1 MKTSFLAAALLLP
14 LAVLAQPAPL
24 LSATDPEGD
33 DVGDGS
39 LVYPRS
45 TAWVAGDLD
54 LRSLR
59 VFAEGKDLRFEA
71 SLRNPIRNPATVMS
85 PGMGTQS
92 LSAFARHGFYAF
104 NIDIYVDADRAPG
117 SGNTVTLPGR
127 RAQLDPAH
135 AWEKAVVLTPRPEL
149 MQRELIAALREIS
162 SAGEAEVA
170 ATVQRSV
177 FFPTQIRVQ
186 GRTVSFIVP
195 GTFIDAAGLAGASV
209 TAFVTAAPLAIDAGI
224 KMSFGD
230 TGAVRDRFALG
241 VAQPDVGEPEL
252 TMGHRAAPAPATAVV
267 DLLSPNPNQQALQLA
282 PGGRLTGL
290 SRENRMGAA
299 PLQLPAPMATAPA
312 AATSDSWFSRALQ
325 SMSAAFGGSAA
336 APAPVA
342 AAAPAGTQSVQSLMS
357 PPAPPPAPPV
367 SPASPVSPAPTTAA
381 AVAPPTA
388 APVSPAAPVAPVAPA
403 APAAAAKV
411 EAAAAPP
418 PAPRPAPTPAPA
430 ATPAAGIA
438 GVAPAAA
445 AAAAVP
451 APASKPAAAAPAAA
465 VPTPQRPRDA
475 AFFEE
480 QENRLRALK
489 RLRDNG
495 LISEE
500 EYQAKRREV
509 LDQL

>member
-24 LSATDPEGD
+24 LTATDPEGD

-71 SLRNPIRNPATVMS
+71 SLRNPVRNPATVMS

-104 NIDIYVDADRAPG
+104 NLDIYIDADRAPG

-252 TMGHRAAPAPATAVV
+252 TMGHRAAPAPATAVI

-290 SRENRMGAA
+290 SRENRMGAD
-299 PLQLPAPMATAPA
+299 PLPLPAQAATAPA

-336 APAPVA
+336 TPAPAA

-357 PPAPPPAPPV
+357 PPPAPPV
-367 SPASPVSPAPTTAA
+367 SPVSPTPTTPA

-388 APVSPAAPVAPVAPA
+388 APVAPAAPA
-403 APAAAAKV
+403 APAAAPKV

-445 AAAAVP
+445 AATAVP
-451 APASKPAAAAPAAA
+451 APASKPAVAAPAAA
-465 VPTPQRPRDA
+465 VPTPQRSRDA

-480 QENRLRALK
+480 QENRLRTLK
-489 RLRDNG
+489 RLRDGG
-495 LISEE
+495 LISEQ

>member
-24 LSATDPEGD
+24 LTVTDPEGD

-45 TAWVAGDLD
+45 NAWVAGDLD

-85 PGMGTQS
+85 PGMGAQS
-92 LSAFARHGFYAF
+92 LSAFSRHGFYAF
-104 NIDIYVDADRAPG
+104 NIDIYIDTDRTPG

-135 AWEKAVVLTPRPEL
+135 AWEKAVVLAPRPEL

-177 FFPTQIRVQ
+177 FFPTRIQVQ

-282 PGGRLTGL
+282 SGGRLTGL
-290 SRENRMGAA
+290 SRENRMGAD
-299 PLQLPAPMATAPA
+299 PLPLPAQAATAPA

-325 SMSAAFGGSAA
+325 SMSAVFGGSAA
-336 APAPVA
+336 TPAPAA

-357 PPAPPPAPPV
+357 PPPAPPV
-367 SPASPVSPAPTTAA
+367 SAVSPAPTAAA

-388 APVSPAAPVAPVAPA
+388 APVAPA
-403 APAAAAKV
+403 APAATAKV

-418 PAPRPAPTPAPA
+418 PAPRPAPTPTPA

-438 GVAPAAA
+438 GVAPAAT

-451 APASKPAAAAPAAA
+451 APASKPAAAAPPAA

-480 QENRLRALK
+480 QENRLRTLK
-489 RLRDNG
+489 RLRDGG
-495 LISEE
+495 LISEQ

>member
-71 SLRNPIRNPATVMS
+71 SLRNPVRNPATVMS

-104 NIDIYVDADRAPG
+104 NIDIYIDADRAPG

-127 RAQLDPAH
+127 RAQLDAAH

-162 SAGEAEVA
+162 SAGEAEVG

-290 SRENRMGAA
+290 SRENRMGAD
-299 PLQLPAPMATAPA
+299 PLKLPATVATTPA

-357 PPAPPPAPPV
+357 PPPAPPPAPPV
-367 SPASPVSPAPTTAA
+367 SPASPVSPVSPAPTTAA
-381 AVAPPTA
+381 AVAPPTT
-388 APVSPAAPVAPVAPA
+388 APVSPAAPV

-418 PAPRPAPTPAPA
+418 PAPTPAPA

>member
-24 LSATDPEGD
+24 LTATDPEGD

-104 NIDIYVDADRAPG
+104 NLDIYIDADRAPG

-290 SRENRMGAA
+290 SRENRMGAD
-299 PLQLPAPMATAPA
+299 PLPLPAQAATAPA

-336 APAPVA
+336 TPAPAA

-357 PPAPPPAPPV
+357 PPPAPPV
-367 SPASPVSPAPTTAA
+367 SPVSPAPTAAA
-381 AVAPPTA
+381 AVALPTA
-388 APVSPAAPVAPVAPA
+388 APAPVAPA
-403 APAAAAKV
+403 APAATAKV

-438 GVAPAAA
+438 GVAPAAT

-451 APASKPAAAAPAAA
+451 APASKPAAAAPPAA

-480 QENRLRALK
+480 QENRLRTLK
-489 RLRDNG
+489 RLRDGG
-495 LISEE
+495 LISEQ

>member
-24 LSATDPEGD
+24 LTATDPEGD

-71 SLRNPIRNPATVMS
+71 SLRNPVRNPATVMS
-85 PGMGTQS
+85 PGMGAQS
-92 LSAFARHGFYAF
+92 LSAFSRHGFYAF
-104 NIDIYVDADRAPG
+104 NLDIYIDADRAPG

-290 SRENRMGAA
+290 SRENRMGAD
-299 PLQLPAPMATAPA
+299 PLPLPAQAATAPA

-336 APAPVA
+336 
-342 AAAPAGTQSVQSLMS
+342 
-357 PPAPPPAPPV
+357 
-367 SPASPVSPAPTTAA
+367 
-381 AVAPPTA
+381 
-388 APVSPAAPVAPVAPA
+388 
-403 APAAAAKV
+403 
-411 EAAAAPP
+411 
-418 PAPRPAPTPAPA
+418 TP
-430 ATPAAGIA
+430 
-438 GVAPAAA
+438 APAAA
-445 AAAAVP
+445 AA
-451 APASKPAAAAPAAA
+451 
-465 VPTPQRPRDA
+465 PQAR
-475 AFFEE
+475 
-480 QENRLRALK
+480 RACS
-489 RLRDNG
+489 R
-495 LISEE
+495 
-500 EYQAKRREV
+500 
-509 LDQL
+509 

>member
-24 LSATDPEGD
+24 LTVTDPEGD

-45 TAWVAGDLD
+45 NAWVAGDLD

-104 NIDIYVDADRAPG
+104 NIDIYIDADRAPG

-282 PGGRLTGL
+282 SGGRLTGL
-290 SRENRMGAA
+290 SRENRMGAD
-299 PLQLPAPMATAPA
+299 PLPLPAQAATAPA

-336 APAPVA
+336 TPAPAA

-357 PPAPPPAPPV
+357 PPPAPPV
-367 SPASPVSPAPTTAA
+367 SAVSPAPTAAA

-388 APVSPAAPVAPVAPA
+388 APVARWRRLRRL
-403 APAAAAKV
+403 
-411 EAAAAPP
+411 PP
-418 PAPRPAPTPAPA
+418 QRWRPPQHRRRHRGPLPHRRRPPRRL
-430 ATPAAGIA
+430 
-438 GVAPAAA
+438 
-445 AAAAVP
+445 
-451 APASKPAAAAPAAA
+451 PASPGSR
-465 VPTPQRPRDA
+465 PQQRLQQRFPRLLRSRPPLRRRQPCPHPSA
-475 AFFEE
+475 RVTRHSSK
-480 QENRLRALK
+480 NRKIACARSSVCATV
-489 RLRDNG
+489 
-495 LISEE
+495 
-500 EYQAKRREV
+500 A
-509 LDQL
+509 

>member
-24 LSATDPEGD
+24 LTATDPEGD

-71 SLRNPIRNPATVMS
+71 SLRNPVRSPATVMS

-104 NIDIYVDADRAPG
+104 NIDIYIDTDRAPG

-252 TMGHRAAPAPATAVV
+252 TMGHRAAPAPATAVI

-282 PGGRLTGL
+282 SGGRLTGL
-290 SRENRMGAA
+290 SRENRMGAD
-299 PLQLPAPMATAPA
+299 PLPLPAQAATAPA

-325 SMSAAFGGSAA
+325 SMSAVFGGSAA
-336 APAPVA
+336 TPAPAA

-357 PPAPPPAPPV
+357 PPPAPPV
-367 SPASPVSPAPTTAA
+367 SAVSPAPTAAA
-381 AVAPPTA
+381 AVAPPT
-388 APVSPAAPVAPVAPA
+388 AAPVAPVAPA
-403 APAAAAKV
+403 APAATAKV

-418 PAPRPAPTPAPA
+418 PAPRPAPTPTPA

-438 GVAPAAA
+438 GVAPAAT

-451 APASKPAAAAPAAA
+451 APASKPAAAAPPAA

-480 QENRLRALK
+480 QENRLRTLK
-489 RLRDNG
+489 RLRDGG
-495 LISEE
+495 LISEQ

>member
-24 LSATDPEGD
+24 LTATDPEGD

-71 SLRNPIRNPATVMS
+71 SLRNPVRNPATVMS

-104 NIDIYVDADRAPG
+104 NLDIYIDADRAPG

-127 RAQLDPAH
+127 RAQLDAAH

-290 SRENRMGAA
+290 SRENRMGAD
-299 PLQLPAPMATAPA
+299 PLPLPAQAATAPA

-336 APAPVA
+336 TPAPAA

-357 PPAPPPAPPV
+357 PPPAPPV
-367 SPASPVSPAPTTAA
+367 SPVSPTPTTPA

-388 APVSPAAPVAPVAPA
+388 APVAPAAPA
-403 APAAAAKV
+403 APAAAPKV

-445 AAAAVP
+445 AATAVP
-451 APASKPAAAAPAAA
+451 APASKPAVAAPAAA
-465 VPTPQRPRDA
+465 VPTPQRSRDA

-480 QENRLRALK
+480 QENRLRTLK
-489 RLRDNG
+489 RLRDGG
-495 LISEE
+495 LISEQ

>member
-71 SLRNPIRNPATVMS
+71 SLRNPVRSPATVMS

-104 NIDIYVDADRAPG
+104 NIDIYIDADRAPG

-135 AWEKAVVLTPRPEL
+135 AWEKAVVLAPRPEL

-290 SRENRMGAA
+290 SRENRMGAD
-299 PLQLPAPMATAPA
+299 PLPLPAQAATAPA

-336 APAPVA
+336 TPAPAA

-357 PPAPPPAPPV
+357 PPPAPPV
-367 SPASPVSPAPTTAA
+367 SPVSPAPTAAA
-381 AVAPPTA
+381 AVALPTA
-388 APVSPAAPVAPVAPA
+388 APRLRRLRRLRRL
-403 APAAAAKV
+403 
-411 EAAAAPP
+411 PP
-418 PAPRPAPTPAPA
+418 QRWRPPQHRRRHRGLHPHRRRPPRRL
-430 ATPAAGIA
+430 
-438 GVAPAAA
+438 
-445 AAAAVP
+445 
-451 APASKPAAAAPAAA
+451 PASPGSRPQQRLQQRFPRLLRSRPPLRRRQPCPHPSARVTRHSSKNRKIACAPSSVCATVA
-465 VPTPQRPRDA
+465 
-475 AFFEE
+475 
-480 QENRLRALK
+480 
-489 RLRDNG
+489 
-495 LISEE
+495 
-500 EYQAKRREV
+500 
-509 LDQL
+509 

>member
-24 LSATDPEGD
+24 LTATDPEGD

-71 SLRNPIRNPATVMS
+71 SLRNPVRSPATVMS

-104 NIDIYVDADRAPG
+104 NIDIYIDADRAPG

-290 SRENRMGAA
+290 SPRKPDGCR
-299 PLQLPAPMATAPA
+299 
-312 AATSDSWFSRALQ
+312 
-325 SMSAAFGGSAA
+325 
-336 APAPVA
+336 PVA
-342 AAAPAGTQSVQSLMS
+342 AASASGHGTGSGHERFVVLARAAVHVRSLWRQRCNAGAGCGTGPRRHAERAIADVAAACAAGLAGVASTNRGGCRRATDRRPGCAGCAGCAGCRRKGGGRRSTAAGTEACTHTGAGRHAGCRHRRGRARSNGCSS
-357 PPAPPPAPPV
+357 GSRACFEAGRRC
-367 SPASPVSPAPTTAA
+367 AA
-381 AVAPPTA
+381 GSRAH
-388 APVSPAAPVAPVAPA
+388 
-403 APAAAAKV
+403 
-411 EAAAAPP
+411 
-418 PAPRPAPTPAPA
+418 TPAPA
-430 ATPAAGIA
+430 
-438 GVAPAAA
+438 
-445 AAAAVP
+445 
-451 APASKPAAAAPAAA
+451 
-465 VPTPQRPRDA
+465 
-475 AFFEE
+475 
-480 QENRLRALK
+480 
-489 RLRDNG
+489 
-495 LISEE
+495 
-500 EYQAKRREV
+500 
-509 LDQL
+509 